1 MRKLALIAL
10 FTVFTL
16 LAATSARAQV
26 GVFTHRGPGVIAHA
40 QMGEDL
46 LRVGVMPSYV
56 IHPTIE
62 VAVGVARYTATCDG
76 CEYAAWY
83 FTPAVFFYPVR
94 QNESI
99 PVTVY
104 LTALAHFISVDD
116 APEGEKK
123 AGWGSG
129 IGISRKFEGASLSL
143 TPVVEFLYK
152 GINTDNGPYL
162 EVEHPLYYM
171 FALHASMDSGAGTVF
186 AGPFFQGYSLDGHYG
201 QQFGIR
207 AGLTL
212 D

>member
-1 MRKLALIAL
+1 MRKLALFAL

-16 LAATSARAQV
+16 VPAMSARAQV
-26 GVFTHRGPGVIAHA
+26 GVFTHRGPGIIAHA

-46 LRVGVMPSYV
+46 LQVGVMPSYV

-62 VAVGVARYTATCDG
+62 VAAGVSRHTATCEG
-76 CEYAAWY
+76 CNYGAWY
-83 FTPAVFFYPVR
+83 LTPAVFFYPVR
-94 QNESI
+94 QNASI

-104 LTALAHFISVDD
+104 LTALANFIAVDD

-123 AGWGSG
+123 AAWGSG
-129 IGISRKFEGASLSL
+129 IGISRKFEGASMSL

-152 GINTDNGPYL
+152 GVNTGNGPSL

-171 FALHASMDSGAGTVF
+171 FALHASMDSGAGTAF
-186 AGPFFQGYSLDGHYG
+186 IGPFFQGYSRDGQHG